1 LVGNRNILCVKTYSF
16 TLELLYIIAM
26 LTVRSYL
33 KEMAKRKGHN
43 RKIILEF
50 EIKRTNDLLNNL
62 VPPPVL

>member
-1 LVGNRNILCVKTYSF
+1 MKTYSF
-16 TLELLYIIAM
+16 TFELFYIIAM
-26 LTVRSYL
+26 LTMRSYF